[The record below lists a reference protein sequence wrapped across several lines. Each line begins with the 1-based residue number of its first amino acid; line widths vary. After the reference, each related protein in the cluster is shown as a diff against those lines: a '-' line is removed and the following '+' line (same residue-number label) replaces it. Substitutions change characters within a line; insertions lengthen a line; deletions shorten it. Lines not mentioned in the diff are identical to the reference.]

1 MTIGKKLGQSLIIG
15 LLLLLYI
22 IAAIAKE
29 RGIYM
34 LEKTLKE
41 LEREAL
47 LIAFGKGDI
56 EKYWYLKGKSDA
68 ELELYIE
75 NYKKI

>member
-1 MTIGKKLGQSLIIG
+1 
-15 LLLLLYI
+15 
-22 IAAIAKE
+22 
-29 RGIYM
+29 M

-68 ELELYIE
+68 ELELFIE
-75 NYKKI
+75 NYKKL